1 MVQAARG
8 LAGQLA
14 ERVLR
19 GDLPPGAR
27 VPAVRELARAHGCA
41 PGTAARAL
49 TALRRAGV
57 VAGPHRARAVVTPD
71 GPARAAVLLAGDSV
85 LRLAGSDDPV
95 LDAVLRA
102 AGPALSVGGP
112 RGSLHGL
119 RALASGAADAAV
131 VHLRHAGRGRDT
143 DDFAA
148 RALGGDPVRV
158 VHLWRRTQGLV
169 VPRGNPRSVRTVADL
184 AGRRVAW
191 RNPGSGTRLLLER
204 LLAQVPAVVR
214 PVEDG
219 ALDSHLGVA
228 VAVATGAAEAGLG
241 VASAAV
247 AAGVDWVPVA
257 DESFELVVG
266 ADELRRVQ
274 VLLEAVGS
282 ASVQRLVAGL
292 RGYDLARCGE
302 VRVVA

>member
-1 MVQAARG
+1 MAQT
-8 LAGQLA
+8 AGGLA
-14 ERVLR
+14 ERLAEHVLC
-19 GDLPPGAR
+19 GDLPPGER
-27 VPAVRELARAHGCA
+27 VPAVRELARTQGCA

-49 TALRRAGV
+49 TSLRLAGV
-57 VAGPHRARAVVTPD
+57 VVGPSRARAVVAPD
-71 GPARAAVLLAGDSV
+71 GPVRAAVLLAGTLV

-102 AGPALSVGGP
+102 AGPAVAVGGP
-112 RGSLHGL
+112 RGSVHGL

-131 VHLRHAGRGRDT
+131 VHLRHADRGGDT
-143 DDFAA
+143 DAFAA

-191 RNPGSGTRLLLER
+191 RNPGSGTRMLLER
-204 LLAQVPAVVR
+204 MLADVRAVVR
-214 PVEDG
+214 PVGDG

-228 VAVATGAAEAGLG
+228 VAVATGAAEVGLG

-247 AAGVDWVPVA
+247 AVGVDWVPVV

-266 ADELRRVQ
+266 ADELPRVQ
-274 VLLEAVGS
+274 VLLEALGS
-282 ASVQRLVAGL
+282 ASVQRLVVGL
-292 RGYDLARCGE
+292 PGYDLTRCGE
-302 VRVVA
+302 VRAVA

>member
-1 MVQAARG
+1 MAQTARG

-27 VPAVRELARAHGCA
+27 VPAVRELARMQGCA

-57 VAGPHRARAVVTPD
+57 VVGPSRARAVVAPD
-71 GPARAAVLLAGDSV
+71 GPARAGVLLAADRV
-85 LRLAGSDDPV
+85 LWLAGSDDPL
-95 LDAVLRA
+95 LDAALRT
-102 AGPALSVGGP
+102 AGPAVAVGGT
-112 RGSLHGL
+112 RGSVHGL

-131 VHLRHAGRGRDT
+131 VHLHHADRDRDT

-148 RALGGDPVRV
+148 RVLGADPVRV

-169 VPRGNPRSVRTVADL
+169 VPRGNPRSLRGVADL
-184 AGRRVAW
+184 VDRRVAW

-204 LLAQVPAVVR
+204 LLAEAGARAHPA
-214 PVEDG
+214 G
-219 ALDSHLGVA
+219 GGSADSHLGVA
-228 VAVATGAAEAGLG
+228 IAVATGAAEVGLG
-241 VASAAV
+241 VAAAAAAV
-247 AAGVDWVPVA
+247 GVDWVPVV

-266 ADELRRVQ
+266 ADELPRVQ
-274 VLLEAVGS
+274 VLLDSVGS
-282 ASVQRLVAGL
+282 AAVQRFAAGL
-292 RGYDLARCGE
+292 PSYDLTRCGE
-302 VRVVA
+302 ARAVA

>member
-1 MVQAARG
+1 MAQTGWR
-8 LAGQLA
+8 LAEQLA

-27 VPAVRELARAHGCA
+27 VPAVRQLARAQGCA

-49 TALRRAGV
+49 SSLRRAGV
-57 VAGPHRARAVVTPD
+57 VAGPSRTRAVVAPD
-71 GPARAAVLLAGDSV
+71 GPARAAVLLAGDLV

-102 AGPALSVGGP
+102 AGPAVAVGGT
-112 RGSLHGL
+112 RGSVHGL
-119 RALASGAADAAV
+119 RALASGQADAAV

-148 RALGGDPVRV
+148 HALGGDPVRV

-169 VPRGNPRSVRTVADL
+169 VPQGNPRSARTVADL

-204 LLAQVPAVVR
+204 LLAEVRAVVR
-214 PVEDG
+214 PAGEG
-219 ALDSHLGVA
+219 AAESHLGVA
-228 VAVATGAAEAGLG
+228 VAVATGAADVGLG
-241 VASAAV
+241 VAPAAV
-247 AAGVDWVPVA
+247 AAGVDWVPLL
-257 DESFELVVG
+257 DESFDLVVG
-266 ADELRRVQ
+266 ADELSRVQ
-274 VLLEAVGS
+274 VLLDALGS
-282 ASVQRLVAGL
+282 SSVQRLVAGL
-292 RGYDLARCGE
+292 PGYDLARCGE
-302 VRVVA
+302 VRAVA